1 MVASAIHDHAKRVR
15 SYEMLADVV
24 RDLQARPAAA

>member
-1 MVASAIHDHAKRVR
+1 MVASAIHDHSKRVR

-24 RDLQARPAAA
+24 KDFAARKAVA